1 MKYLGVA
8 VLLSFS
14 LILLGLQKP
23 LDEPIYEYGM
33 LTCVQDGLA
42 FATFSFD
49 SVKMM
54 AYYQRSLNNTVVA
67 SMISPAIQPD
77 NKIVMRFFN
86 DSGVEEMNKRVELEG
101 DLGASDSRFLFYL
114 SNGKG
119 AKYSHYYHAS
129 ATSFEIPI
137 LDVLS
142 QYGWQLEHHTF
153 DRQENPIGNRTTS
166 AYFLKRK
173 RR

>member
-49 SVKMM
+49 LVATFSFNHMVDNIPKAEQRIPRSV
-54 AYYQRSLNNTVVA
+54 SHV
-67 SMISPAIQPD
+67 ISVHIFAQ
-77 NKIVMRFFN
+77 KSSKHF
-86 DSGVEEMNKRVELEG
+86 
-101 DLGASDSRFLFYL
+101 
-114 SNGKG
+114 
-119 AKYSHYYHAS
+119 
-129 ATSFEIPI
+129 
-137 LDVLS
+137 
-142 QYGWQLEHHTF
+142 
-153 DRQENPIGNRTTS
+153 
-166 AYFLKRK
+166 
-173 RR
+173 